1 MLGRDDVC
9 ERCAVPQVIALA
21 LLGAS
26 LYVGYRWI
34 ARAAGSIGARI
45 ERAEDELRPQSHHPI
60 EKDLG
65 ALEYDPASGVYR
77 PAQRE

>member
-1 MLGRDDVC
+1 M
-9 ERCAVPQVIALA
+9 IALA

-26 LYVGYRWI
+26 LYVGYRWF
-34 ARAAGSIGARI
+34 ARAAGIGARI
-45 ERAEDELRPQSHHPI
+45 ERAEDGLRPQSQRPI

-77 PAQRE
+77 PEQRE